1 MSKIVLTKSNG
12 FDIKDIKMAVEEG
25 LDTLFTDD
33 ILYLN
38 SVIIKPNLCYYWDYS
53 TGQTTDPRVVESIIK
68 WIRKKNSD
76 VQICVAEADAS
87 AMKTKYAFK
96 MLGYQK
102 MAQKNGVELLNL
114 SKGEIVNKKIILE
127 DKEISLPVNKILL
140 DTDLLINVPTLKTH
154 REIGFT
160 CAMKNMFGSIA
171 KPRKYSYHNDL
182 SRIIVAINKLVK
194 SDIVLVDG
202 IIASGKT
209 PKKMGVILTGDS
221 AYLMDVLVS
230 DLLGY
235 GSSKVS
241 YLKLAKKEGLG
252 EMEKRE
258 IIEKSV
264 KMREVKTNFPKP
276 YYFLDELL
284 WKSELS
290 ALKIYARIVGDVI
303 PPILEG
309 V

>member
-1 MSKIVLTKSNG
+1 MSKIVLTKSKG
-12 FDIKDIKMAVEEG
+12 FNIKEIKIAVEEG
-25 LDTLFTDD
+25 LNTLFTDD

-68 WIRKKNSD
+68 WIRQKNND
-76 VQICVAEADAS
+76 VQIFIAESDAS

-127 DKEISLPVNKILL
+127 DDEISLPVNKMLL

-171 KPRKYSYHNDL
+171 KPRKYSYHNNL
-182 SRIIVAINKLVK
+182 SRIIVAINKIVK

-209 PKKMGVILTGDS
+209 PKKMGVILTGDD

-230 DLLGY
+230 DLLSY
-235 GSSKVS
+235 GSSKVA
-241 YLKLAKKEGLG
+241 YLKLAKKEGFG
-252 EMEKRE
+252 KMDKIK

-264 KMREVKTNFPKP
+264 KMKEVKNNFPKP
-276 YYFLDELL
+276 NYFLDELL
-284 WKSELS
+284 WKSELA

-303 PPILEG
+303 PPILDS